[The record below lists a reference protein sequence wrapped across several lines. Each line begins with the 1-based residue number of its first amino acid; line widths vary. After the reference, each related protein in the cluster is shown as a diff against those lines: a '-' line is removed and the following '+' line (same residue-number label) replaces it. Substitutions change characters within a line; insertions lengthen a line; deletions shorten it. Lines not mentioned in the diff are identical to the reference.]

1 MILFH
6 IHNTCYKISNRRAI
20 KSWITTVLNDY
31 GKIPGD
37 INIIFCDHE
46 FLLKINTQFLNH
58 DYYTDVITFPYS
70 DPDEKKIQ
78 GDIFV
83 DVETVKQNAIIYKET
98 FHDEIMRVI
107 IHGILHLAGEDDT
120 TKDQRDKMRQAE
132 NRALQVFGKSPKE

>member
-1 MILFH
+1 
-6 IHNTCYKISNRRAI
+6 
-20 KSWITTVLNDY
+20 LNDY

-120 TKDQRDKMRQAE
+120 TKDQRDKIRQAE